1 MKFGSAYEGT
11 VRGANLKAFKIQTHS
26 RIASEV
32 ALDIKMII
40 YNHWYGVTSIQRGLQ
55 ALPIDGRLLFLV
67 AWGRSSDLG
76 DPLFLPIHA
85 QQVA

>member
-40 YNHWYGVTSIQRGLQ
+40 EENEI
-55 ALPIDGRLLFLV
+55 
-67 AWGRSSDLG
+67 
-76 DPLFLPIHA
+76 
-85 QQVA
+85 